1 MVLFLFVVMMLDI
14 DMARLREGFGEYMRM
29 ALPWPC

>member
-14 DMARLREGFGEYMRM
+14 NIERMREGFW
-29 ALPWPC
+29 ANLPLARV